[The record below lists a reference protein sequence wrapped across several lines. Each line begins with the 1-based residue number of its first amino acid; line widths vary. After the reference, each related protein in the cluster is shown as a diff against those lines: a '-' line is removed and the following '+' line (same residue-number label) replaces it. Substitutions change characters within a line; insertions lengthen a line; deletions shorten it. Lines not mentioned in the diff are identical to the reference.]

1 MGEATRSRFM
11 LALVVMLSLTAAAC
25 GGGGSAADSSADPG
39 DETGT
44 ADRGSESGEDDQA
57 TQAQALVDEL
67 EEPAQTGDEDPPTD
81 QPSDEPAA
89 PSGSLRVGLATDLQ
103 TLDPHLAQPSQLHFL
118 TPVYDSL
125 TRIGNDGGVK
135 PAVATTIESDD
146 QVVWTISLDETATF
160 ADGSAIDADA
170 VAWSLERGIATPESP
185 SAGVFSQITSIE
197 VTDAATLT
205 LMLASPNL
213 SLPRDLA
220 GLAGMIVNPATGD
233 ADIGREPAG
242 SGPFAY
248 DGDAS
253 VDGVEYRYTSR
264 EDYWGPAPGVEEL
277 AFAIFSD
284 PTARVN
290 ALQSGEVDMAAELG
304 PNEQATIAGAFELV
318 RSTET
323 EPLYLQILDSEGTI
337 VPAFADQRVRQAMS
351 LAIDRVGITNAL
363 FLGAGIPTT
372 GFWVAGSP
380 YYSAAVDDTGYD
392 PDRARALLT
401 EAGLPDGFEFSV
413 GQVEPTRSIAE
424 AVQASLSQV
433 GITMNIELQ
442 QIGTLGGQ
450 MRGGEWPGN
459 VTIARGY
466 TADGFF
472 AERLGTD
479 APFNAFGTDRSRLDA
494 LAEEAR
500 NASSD
505 ADASAAWAAVY
516 EQAITDGYIIVITH
530 IATAAGVADNV
541 SGAFTPP
548 GSLIPDVRQ
557 IRVDA

>member
-1 MGEATRSRFM
+1 
-11 LALVVMLSLTAAAC
+11 VVLLSITAAAC
-25 GGGGSAADSSADPG
+25 GGSQSPQDESAGASSAT
-39 DETGT
+39 EGT
-44 ADRGSESGEDDQA
+44 DSGSISGEDDQA
-57 TQAQALVDEL
+57 AQAQALVDEL
-67 EEPAQTGDEDPPTD
+67 EEPDQGQTSSESP
-81 QPSDEPAA
+81 PSDEPSEEPAS

-103 TLDPHLAQPSQLHFL
+103 TLDPHLAQPGQLHFL

-135 PAVATTIESDD
+135 PAIATTIESSD
-146 QVVWTISLDETATF
+146 QLVWTIKLDETATF

-185 SAGVFSQITSIE
+185 SAGVFGQITSIE
-197 VTDAATLT
+197 VMDSGTLT
-205 LMLASPNL
+205 LTLASPNL

-220 GLAGMIVNPATGD
+220 GLAGMIINPAAGN
-233 ADIGREPAG
+233 ADIGRDTAG

-248 DGDAS
+248 DSGAS
-253 VDGVEYRYTSR
+253 VDGVEYRYTYR
-264 EDYWGPAPGVEEL
+264 DDYWGSAPGVEKL
-277 AFAIFSD
+277 SFAIFSD
-284 PTARVN
+284 ATARMN
-290 ALQSGEVDMAAELG
+290 ALRSGEVDIAAELG
-304 PNEQATIAGAFELV
+304 PNEQATITGDFELV

-337 VPAFADQRVRQAMS
+337 VPEFADQRVRRAIS

-380 YYSAAVDDTGYD
+380 YYSTAVDSTGYD
-392 PDRARALLT
+392 PNQARALLA
-401 EAGLPDGFEFSV
+401 EAGLPNGFEFSV
-413 GQVEPTRSIAE
+413 AQVEPTRSIAE

-450 MRGGEWPGN
+450 MRGGEWPAN
-459 VTIARGY
+459 VTIARGF
-466 TADGFF
+466 TVDGFF

-479 APFNAFGTDRSRLDA
+479 APFNAFGTDRSQLDA